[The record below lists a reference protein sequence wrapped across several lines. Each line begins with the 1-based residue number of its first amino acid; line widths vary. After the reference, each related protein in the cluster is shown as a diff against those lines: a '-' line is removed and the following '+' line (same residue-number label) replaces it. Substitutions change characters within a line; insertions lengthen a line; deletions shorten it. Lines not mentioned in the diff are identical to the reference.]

1 MPYSRNAIQPTI
13 QLYGAIHAPRL
24 VPPPSR
30 RHTAIQTHTALYEHT
45 AIQHHTLYSPYNT
58 PQTRTTRA
66 GFVSASATASDID
79 PSRSPWRC
87 ARCSCAV
94 AVVDDLVDETRATR
108 PGRRHGCAGS
118 PQAGGSARKRVGGP
132 PEALE
137 RRSGINSTRVRAEAF
152 RKGVF
157 VKGVC
162 SRISAALSC
171 DTVKTRFSG
180 SGGAGRSPA
189 RRFYGQA
196 LFSRQNLHAI
206 RPTAPRWIALI
217 ETCTKHAKQG
227 ECGAARG
234 LQERTCL
241 RNAVATAMDARSC
254 GSSRPDAK
262 HSSSTAALVQ
272 YACTRK
278 TRTAPPCSHAGQGR
292 CALQ

>member
-1 MPYSRNAIQPTI
+1 MWWS
-13 QLYGAIHAPRL
+13 QLTLEKEQGTKTRHFRVHQSAP
-24 VPPPSR
+24 
-30 RHTAIQTHTALYEHT
+30 
-45 AIQHHTLYSPYNT
+45 
-58 PQTRTTRA
+58 
-66 GFVSASATASDID
+66 SAVL
-79 PSRSPWRC
+79 
-87 ARCSCAV
+87 AR
-94 AVVDDLVDETRATR
+94 
-108 PGRRHGCAGS
+108 P
-118 PQAGGSARKRVGGP
+118 KR
-132 PEALE
+132 
-137 RRSGINSTRVRAEAF
+137 
-152 RKGVF
+152 
-157 VKGVC
+157 VC

-189 RRFYGQA
+189 RKFYGQA

>member
-1 MPYSRNAIQPTI
+1 MGRA
-13 QLYGAIHAPRL
+13 AA
-24 VPPPSR
+24 R
-30 RHTAIQTHTALYEHT
+30 R
-45 AIQHHTLYSPYNT
+45 
-58 PQTRTTRA
+58 RA
-66 GFVSASATASDID
+66 AD
-79 PSRSPWRC
+79 
-87 ARCSCAV
+87 
-94 AVVDDLVDETRATR
+94 
-108 PGRRHGCAGS
+108 PGRMLAPVYAVYAALH
-118 PQAGGSARKRVGGP
+118 ARSFAR
-132 PEALE
+132 E
-137 RRSGINSTRVRAEAF
+137 TH
-152 RKGVF
+152 
-157 VKGVC
+157 GVC

-189 RRFYGQA
+189 RKFYGQA

-206 RPTAPRWIALI
+206 RPTAHRWIALI

>member
-1 MPYSRNAIQPTI
+1 MAYGLIYEDFAPTAGSAWAGDSNGFR
-13 QLYGAIHAPRL
+13 QASLHSAGCRGLQALSWRGCRPR
-24 VPPPSR
+24 
-30 RHTAIQTHTALYEHT
+30 
-45 AIQHHTLYSPYNT
+45 
-58 PQTRTTRA
+58 
-66 GFVSASATASDID
+66 
-79 PSRSPWRC
+79 
-87 ARCSCAV
+87 
-94 AVVDDLVDETRATR
+94 
-108 PGRRHGCAGS
+108 GRRTG
-118 PQAGGSARKRVGGP
+118 
-132 PEALE
+132 
-137 RRSGINSTRVRAEAF
+137 
-152 RKGVF
+152 
-157 VKGVC
+157 GVC

-180 SGGAGRSPA
+180 SGGAWRSPV
-189 RRFYGQA
+189 RKFYGQA

>member
-1 MPYSRNAIQPTI
+1 MVA
-13 QLYGAIHAPRL
+13 L
-24 VPPPSR
+24 V
-30 RHTAIQTHTALYEHT
+30 HQ
-45 AIQHHTLYSPYNT
+45 
-58 PQTRTTRA
+58 
-66 GFVSASATASDID
+66 VV
-79 PSRSPWRC
+79 
-87 ARCSCAV
+87 AR
-94 AVVDDLVDETRATR
+94 TRATP
-108 PGRRHGCAGS
+108 PGRRHGLRGP

-189 RRFYGQA
+189 RKFYGQA

-254 GSSRPDAK
+254 GTAAAQGRTQ
-262 HSSSTAALVQ
+262 STAAAQQPWCSTPALAKRAQLRPARTLGKADVHCSDS
-272 YACTRK
+272 AVRRTFCTNCEPFAAHPRVEK
-278 TRTAPPCSHAGQGR
+278 NT
-292 CALQ
+292 CAKRRHNL

>member
-1 MPYSRNAIQPTI
+1 MIQALTHSDRDICPDERI
-13 QLYGAIHAPRL
+13 VQLSHVIL
-24 VPPPSR
+24 
-30 RHTAIQTHTALYEHT
+30 
-45 AIQHHTLYSPYNT
+45 
-58 PQTRTTRA
+58 
-66 GFVSASATASDID
+66 
-79 PSRSPWRC
+79 SPWSAVRQMALQSSR
-87 ARCSCAV
+87 ARWRKPLNLAALPSHAESPSV
-94 AVVDDLVDETRATR
+94 LL
-108 PGRRHGCAGS
+108 PRHQSSVSQVSVSQVPAQASFTLRLLLSTSLLLRTAGTHA
-118 PQAGGSARKRVGGP
+118 QNRQG
-132 PEALE
+132 
-137 RRSGINSTRVRAEAF
+137 F
-152 RKGVF
+152 R
-157 VKGVC
+157 VC

-189 RRFYGQA
+189 RKFYGQA